1 MKKGLFCGR
10 GRGSAFSFCLAKK
23 KTLAKEKGAWG
34 DFEFPP
40 GPPESD
46 QENHFGF
53 PGPFLR
59 RVPAWR
65 NHCRALHPE
74 AKRDGTQAVPY
85 AEIGIFTECSEQ
97 FRRGRPMCR
106 PAVRTQ
112 ANPYRLPNFIG
123 SCLPHRLKRSC
134 YQTNLYLNRTRYMP
148 ITPQRSFLSRREKLG
163 PPEAGPAIRP

>member
-1 MKKGLFCGR
+1 MMAVKKGTESMKKGLFCGR

-112 ANPYRLPNFIG
+112 ANPYKLPSSLG
-123 SCLPHRLKRSC
+123 SRFTRPIQTQLRSI
-134 YQTNLYLNRTRYMP
+134 LAP
-148 ITPQRSFLSRREKLG
+148 IVERRVV
-163 PPEAGPAIRP
+163 RC